1 MSKALRAVAGPAVA
15 LLLVS
20 CVLEEPVFEAGLARP
35 AAALEGIWETANAQ
49 GAVQHA
55 AIFPLNAQT
64 SLLQY
69 PVATN
74 GWWFEA
80 QSLQINGRD
89 LLQLRILAGPEAKPA
104 APDAKNYT
112 LAWLATQPDGSVQM
126 RALDGSAIE
135 KAKFTAASVRAF
147 LTDPAQDWNTVFGS
161 PTSFRRA
168 VAEK

>member
-1 MSKALRAVAGPAVA
+1 VSKARRAIAASAVA

-20 CVLEEPVFEAGLARP
+20 CVLEEPVFEAGLTRP
-35 AAALEGIWETANAQ
+35 AAAREGIWDTVNAD
-49 GAVQHA
+49 GAAQHA
-55 AIFPLNAQT
+55 ALFPLGENT

-104 APDAKNYT
+104 ESGSKNHT
-112 LAWLATQPDGSVQM
+112 LAWLEPQPDGSVQM

-135 KAKFTAASVRAF
+135 KAKFTATSLRAF
-147 LTDPAQDWNTVFGS
+147 LTDPVQDWNTVFGS
-161 PTSFRRA
+161 PTTFRRI